1 MPEGARPVRAKAK
14 RRARRRQGERRAH
27 DPQPAIRAIAAID
40 FSRVL
45 VCVSC
50 APVKLRV
57 RVADDLVLEAGVCE
71 NDGIEQIVHPPQVT
85 LFRQV
90 LDYLRAK
97 PDPPTDCVTIE
108 VEAAAAAAVALRWG
122 SYFAVLADRCKPL
135 WPQARSPGASRISD
149 SEMARINI
157 EASAALAEWIDLL
170 REEPRTCAQ
179 LAARA
184 AAYVPMP
191 RRKVRPEGVTFAA
204 LAMPSIAARLVPAT
218 AAATVARARAAAERY
233 PSRVFANALV
243 NTAWRNGPIEH
254 VHAGICGAYPF
265 DCRRL
270 RVSEERSIV
279 GVAIDRLAV
288 GLDVCHELAR
298 ERPARAWA
306 EQVLPYGLADKML
319 ITPVGWTL
327 TESTREVR
335 LSMS

>member
-97 PDPPTDCVTIE
+97 PDPPTDFVTIE
-108 VEAAAAAAVALRWG
+108 LEAAAAA
-122 SYFAVLADRCKPL
+122 LA
-135 WPQARSPGASRISD
+135 I
-149 SEMARINI
+149 
-157 EASAALAEWIDLL
+157 
-170 REEPRTCAQ
+170 
-179 LAARA
+179 
-184 AAYVPMP
+184 
-191 RRKVRPEGVTFAA
+191 
-204 LAMPSIAARLVPAT
+204 PSIGARLVPAT

-243 NTAWRNGPIEH
+243 NTAWRNGPIAH

-265 DCRRL
+265 ACRRP
-270 RVSEERSIV
+270 RASEERSIV

>member
-1 MPEGARPVRAKAK
+1 MRAKAK
-14 RRARRRQGERRAH
+14 RRAPDGGKASVERMTRNRAMS
-27 DPQPAIRAIAAID
+27 AIAAID

-45 VCVSC
+45 VRVSC

-97 PDPPTDCVTIE
+97 PDLPTDYVTIE
-108 VEAAAAAAVALRWG
+108 VEAAAVALRWG

-184 AAYVPMP
+184 AAYLPMP
-191 RRKVRPEGVTFAA
+191 RRKVRPEGVNFAA

-270 RVSEERSIV
+270 SVSEERSIV

-288 GLDVCHELAR
+288 GVDVCHELAR